1 MTCAHCVATVERA
14 VKSVDGAAKVDIDLG
29 ALAVKSVD
37 GAAKV
42 DIDLGALAVK
52 SVDGAAK
59 VDIDLG
65 ALAVKIESD
74 KPVERFAKA
83 IEDAGYTGELRA

>member
-1 MTCAHCVATVERA
+1 MYNFQVSDMTCAHCVATVEKA
-14 VKSVDGAAKVDIDLG
+14 IKSVDDTAKVDIDL
-29 ALAVKSVD
+29 D
-37 GAAKV
+37 
-42 DIDLGALAVK
+42 
-52 SVDGAAK
+52 
-59 VDIDLG
+59 

>member
-1 MTCAHCVATVERA
+1 MYNFQVSDMTCAHCVATVERA
-14 VKSVDGAAKVDIDLG
+14 VKSVDGAAKVEIDLN
-29 ALAVKSVD
+29 
-37 GAAKV
+37 
-42 DIDLGALAVK
+42 
-52 SVDGAAK
+52 
-59 VDIDLG
+59 